1 MKLSGKSLGTVL
13 PGTRLIGGRPP
24 APGYLVATLVAGTAV
39 LAHLE
44 PLAPAALGTAAL
56 VVVFAPLWLSAR
68 ATTAW
73 LVVLGLSLLPAAA
86 PTALQAG
93 STVATVVL
101 LTLAGRHVAALGA
114 EVGTAQASTLRQVTA
129 RDEEARASETR
140 QAELAR
146 PWARCCTRCCCRP
159 PRRSRHRAA
168 RMPWRCTCRACC
180 RRCRAE
186 GSGQS
191 PRRMPTCSMPAS
203 R

>member
-1 MKLSGKSLGTVL
+1 MELSEKSLGTVL

-93 STVATVVL
+93 STVATLVL
-101 LTLAGRHVAALGA
+101 LTLAGRHIAALGA

-140 QAELAR
+140 QAELAQR
-146 PWARCCTRCCCRP
+146 LQHAATHDPLTGLLNRNALTQLLDATSP
-159 PRRSRHRAA
+159 GAA
-168 RMPWRCTCRACC
+168 RRPSW
-180 RRCRAE
+180 
-186 GSGQS
+186 
-191 PRRMPTCSMPAS
+191 
-203 R
+203 